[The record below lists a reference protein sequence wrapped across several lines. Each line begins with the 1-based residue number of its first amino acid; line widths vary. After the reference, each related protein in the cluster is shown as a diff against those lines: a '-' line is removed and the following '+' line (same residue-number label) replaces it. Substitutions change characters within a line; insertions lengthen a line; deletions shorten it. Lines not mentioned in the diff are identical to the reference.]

1 MNTVECFLS
10 IRTGEKLRGLR
21 GTMISL
27 RMGHR
32 VSRIVG
38 PMLLLVGL
46 GLTFHC
52 ARADEP
58 TVTAVLTSSET
69 EVDRPVQLQIKVT
82 GDNGATPPNDIT
94 VDGLDIRYTGQSQLL
109 EGRNLRFSYSSV
121 YQYTILPLKAGTF
134 TIPPQNVRASN
145 GTLRTP
151 ALTLT
156 VAPNDDASSRSA
168 RGNRP
173 GNNNVNPADDKK
185 ILFCEL
191 IIPKTTAY
199 IGQPIPAEIRIGLN
213 TRVPHRLIDGATLS
227 GQGFTT
233 QRMKNPEQTLESI
246 NGRSYE
252 IVTFKTA
259 ITPVKS
265 GKLELSAKDAR
276 AIVQVPRRGGARPR
290 SPFDLFG
297 MDDPFNDPFFTDPFA
312 GVGEQREVKFSSDTI
327 AIEVKPLPPN
337 APPTFAGAVGNF
349 SLTTEVKPKTAQV
362 GDPLTVTAN
371 ISGRG
376 NFDRVTAPALE
387 NDRGWHAYPPSANFK
402 ADDDIGISGTKTFE
416 LVLTPNEPKKAV
428 PPLVFTYF
436 DPLKENYV
444 TLKGD
449 QLAVVV
455 EGGAAPTPAIAAA
468 AVSPAATAQPAASP
482 QAQDILYQLTEHGRW
497 DRNFIPI
504 AITAPF
510 WATQALPFL
519 GLVGFFGWE
528 MRRRRLAD
536 REEQRRAAWEN
547 ETAELQRKLRRG
559 EDPADRYFA
568 EAMRLVQLKTALAA
582 SHNKIE
588 PNTVDVETAVAT
600 FDLPEEK
607 RAQMRE
613 LFRRSD
619 ELRYSGRQNGNG
631 VVAEQTRLEM
641 MDLIESL
648 S

>member
-1 MNTVECFLS
+1 
-10 IRTGEKLRGLR
+10 
-21 GTMISL
+21 MINL
-27 RMGHR
+27 GMGQR
-32 VSRIVG
+32 VSCIVRLR
-38 PMLLLVGL
+38 LLLTSLIFVAGI
-46 GLTFHC
+46 

-58 TVTAVLTSSET
+58 TVTAVLSSSET

-82 GDNGATPPNDIT
+82 GDSKAAPPNDIP
-94 VDGLDIRYTGQSQLL
+94 VDGLDIRYTGSSTLM
-109 EGRNLRFSYSSV
+109 EGRNFQFTYSLV
-121 YQYTILPLKAGTF
+121 YNYTILPLKGGTF
-134 TIPPQNVRASN
+134 TIPAQPVRTSR

-151 ALTLT
+151 ALTLN
-156 VAPNDDASSRSA
+156 VAANDGGAARSN
-168 RGNRP
+168 RSNRSGGNSA
-173 GNNNVNPADDKK
+173 NPADEKK

-191 IIPKTTAY
+191 IIPKTSAY
-199 IGQPIPAEIRIGLN
+199 VGQPIPAEIRIGLN
-213 TRVPHRLIDGATLS
+213 TRVPHRLVDAATLS

-233 QRMKNPEQTLESI
+233 QRMQNPEQTLESI

-265 GKLELSAKDAR
+265 GKLELAAKDAR
-276 AIVQVPRRGGARPR
+276 AVVQVARRNGARSR

-312 GVGEQREVKFSSDTI
+312 GVGEQREVKFSSETTTI
-327 AIEVKPLPPN
+327 DVKPLPPN

-349 SLTTEVKPKTAQV
+349 SLATEVKPKTAQV

-371 ISGRG
+371 ITGRG
-376 NFDRVTAPALE
+376 NFDRVTAPSLE
-387 NDRGWHAYPPSANFK
+387 SDRGWHAYPPGAKFK
-402 ADDDIGISGTKTFE
+402 ADDDIGISGTKSFE
-416 LVLTPNEPKKAV
+416 LVLTPNEPKKSV
-428 PPLVFTYF
+428 PPLVFSYF
-436 DPLKENYV
+436 DPLKETYV
-444 TLKGD
+444 TLKSD

-455 EGGAAPTPAIAAA
+455 EGGAAPTPAIASASTA
-468 AVSPAATAQPAASP
+468 SPAANVQPSAAP
-482 QAQDILYQLTEHGRW
+482 QAQDILYQLTEHRGW
-497 DRNFIPI
+497 DRKFVPV
-504 AITAPF
+504 AMTPVF
-510 WATQALPFL
+510 WAAQALPFL
-519 GLVGFFGWE
+519 GLIGFFGQQV
-528 MRRRRLAD
+528 RRRRLEN
-536 REEQRRAAWEN
+536 REGQRRAAWEN
-547 ETAELQRKLRRG
+547 ETTELHRKLRRG

-582 SHNKIE
+582 SPNQRIE
-588 PNTVDVETAVAT
+588 PNTVDAETAVAA

-631 VVAEQTRLEM
+631 VVAEQIRLEM

>member
-1 MNTVECFLS
+1 
-10 IRTGEKLRGLR
+10 
-21 GTMISL
+21 
-27 RMGHR
+27 
-32 VSRIVG
+32 
-38 PMLLLVGL
+38 
-46 GLTFHC
+46 
-52 ARADEP
+52 
-58 TVTAVLTSSET
+58 
-69 EVDRPVQLQIKVT
+69 
-82 GDNGATPPNDIT
+82 
-94 VDGLDIRYTGQSQLL
+94 
-109 EGRNLRFSYSSV
+109 
-121 YQYTILPLKAGTF
+121 
-134 TIPPQNVRASN
+134 
-145 GTLRTP
+145 
-151 ALTLT
+151 
-156 VAPNDDASSRSA
+156 
-168 RGNRP
+168 
-173 GNNNVNPADDKK
+173 
-185 ILFCEL
+185 
-191 IIPKTTAY
+191 
-199 IGQPIPAEIRIGLN
+199 
-213 TRVPHRLIDGATLS
+213 
-227 GQGFTT
+227 
-233 QRMKNPEQTLESI
+233 MKNPEQTLESI

-265 GKLELSAKDAR
+265 GKLDLSAKDAR
-276 AIVQVPRRGGARPR
+276 AIVQVPRRGGARSR

-297 MDDPFNDPFFTDPFA
+297 MDDPFNDPFFADPFA

-327 AIEVKPLPPN
+327 TIEVKPLPSN

-349 SLTTEVKPKTAQV
+349 SLTTDVKPKTAQV

-376 NFDRVTAPALE
+376 NFDRVTAPTLE

-402 ADDDIGISGTKTFE
+402 ADDDIGISGTKSFD

-436 DPLKENYV
+436 DPLKESYV

-449 QLAVVV
+449 QLAVAV
-455 EGGAAPTPAIAAA
+455 EGGAAPTPAVASAAA
-468 AVSPAATAQPAASP
+468 SPAATAQPAASP

-497 DRNFIPI
+497 DRKFIPV
-504 AITAPF
+504 AIMPPF
-510 WATQALPFL
+510 WAAQALPFL
-519 GLVGFFGWE
+519 GLIGFFGWE

-559 EDPADRYFA
+559 GDPADRYFA

-582 SHNKIE
+582 SPNGGIE
-588 PNTVDVETAVAT
+588 PNTVDVETAVAA
-600 FDLPEEK
+600 FNLPEAK

-619 ELRYSGRQNGNG
+619 ELRYSGPQNGNG
-631 VVAEQTRLEM
+631 MIAEQTRLEL